1 MSDFLGSIHRH
12 QVNYISLNKAKNII
26 LNYRFTTVVEFKK
39 YFKKNVNELNKL
51 NLPFSPDKIYKNK

>member
-39 YFKKNVNELNKL
+39 YFRKM
-51 NLPFSPDKIYKNK
+51 